1 MKIEI
6 LCPLYNAEKYITD
19 LNASLLKQKTSFDVS
34 IRYLLTEST
43 DRTKDLLDKLDCVY
57 ELVKKNEFSHSLTRE
72 RAAFSSSAD
81 IIVFV
86 TQDVVIEKE
95 DWLSF
100 LIDPIITGEAS
111 ATFSRQISNHDAIE
125 KYTRELNYPKESYIM
140 DKSKLSSCGL
150 RAFFYSDAASAMD
163 LKVFKELNGYDQKD
177 FPSSEDMYIAY
188 KLIQAGYKLKYCAD
202 SVVLHSH
209 DFTFKELYDR
219 YYLNGQFFKQNP
231 EIKSHGVTES
241 GAQMAVYILKRIIQD
256 RNGTAFIQFIPNM
269 IARYFGM
276 KFGLISKN

>member
-19 LNASLLKQKTSFDVS
+19 LHASLLKQKADFDVS

-43 DRTKDLLDKLDCVY
+43 DQTKDLLDKLDCVY
-57 ELVKKNEFSHSLTRE
+57 ELVKKSEFSHSLTRE

-100 LIDPIITGEAS
+100 LVDPIITGEVS

-125 KYTRELNYPKESYIM
+125 KYTRELNYPRESYVM
-140 DKSKLSSCGL
+140 DKSKLSACGL
-150 RAFFYSDAASAMD
+150 RTFFYSDAASAMD

-231 EIKSHGVTES
+231 EIMTHGVTES
-241 GAQMAVYILKRIIQD
+241 GAEMAMYILKRIIQD
-256 RNGTAFIQFIPNM
+256 RNSTALIQFIPNM
-269 IARYFGM
+269 VARYFGM
-276 KFGLISKN
+276 KFGSISKN